1 MSMSSEG
8 AQDRSL
14 CNAKILRL
22 YNSFVIYFQITFK
35 IDNFAY

>member
-1 MSMSSEG
+1 MSMSSGG
-8 AQDRSL
+8 AGPHP

>member
-8 AQDRSL
+8 GVGL
-14 CNAKILRL
+14 LPCNAKILRL
-22 YNSFVIYFQITFK
+22 YNSFVIYFQITSK

>member
-8 AQDRSL
+8 AGPHP

-22 YNSFVIYFQITFK
+22 YNSFVIYFQITSK
-35 IDNFAY
+35 IDNFAC

>member
-1 MSMSSEG
+1 MSMLFG
-8 AQDRSL
+8 HAGPHP

-22 YNSFVIYFQITFK
+22 YISFVIYFQITFK